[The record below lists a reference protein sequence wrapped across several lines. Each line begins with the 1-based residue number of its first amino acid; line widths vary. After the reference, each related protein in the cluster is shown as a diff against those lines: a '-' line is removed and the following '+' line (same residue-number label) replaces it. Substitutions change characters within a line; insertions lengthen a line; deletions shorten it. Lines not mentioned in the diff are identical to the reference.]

1 MTKQEREDRYKRIV
15 EHFNNNNST
24 VRRTAKACDVS
35 KSTVH
40 LVLTKR
46 KPNPTST
53 EILERNK
60 KERHLRGG
68 QATKRKY
75 KGGNSPLF

>member
-1 MTKQEREDRYKRIV
+1 MNKQEREDRYKRIV
-15 EHFNNNNST
+15 EHFNSNNST

-46 KPNPTST
+46 KPNPTSAA
-53 EILERNK
+53 ILERNK
-60 KERHLRGG
+60 RERHQRGG
-68 QATKRKY
+68 EATRRKY
-75 KGGNSPLF
+75 KGG